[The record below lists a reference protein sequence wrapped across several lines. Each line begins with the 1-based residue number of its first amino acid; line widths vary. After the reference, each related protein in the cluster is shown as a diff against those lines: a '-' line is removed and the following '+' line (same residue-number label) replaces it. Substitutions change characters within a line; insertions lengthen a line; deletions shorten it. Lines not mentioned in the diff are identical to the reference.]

1 MNRKRIW
8 IVLMIMAIA
17 IGSVAGYYG
26 SKPERKAPVNAS
38 YDQQK
43 KLAKQQNKKCRELTQ
58 HKGQYDEKTIVLSDT
73 TESRAKALADKMDAS
88 MRMTPDKGFAV
99 LTLPKG
105 VDVADIYSDK
115 DYRKDLSEMSLDYHV
130 KTSAVDANQH
140 ELYTKRADYS
150 VNDPD
155 YDKQSELEY
164 LDLQDTWKKNKGDGV
179 TVAVIDT
186 GIDTDHEEFKGRISK
201 LSYNAS
207 EDKVVKDYDM
217 SVIEDEQGHGTKVAG
232 TLGAALG
239 NEAGITGIA
248 PEAELLVIKCDAD
261 ANGNFLKAS
270 DLVFGLAYAIE
281 VDVDVVNMSF
291 GTEQD
296 IFSKYTKLAVD
307 SDVICVASAG
317 NDSTGLLTYPAAD
330 ENVIGVG
337 AMDSD
342 WELASY
348 SNYGDNSDLVA
359 HGTAYTTEMGGKYGY
374 AQGTSLASPMVA
386 AAAALYRKEHS
397 DAEFKEIKDY
407 LIASSVDL
415 GSTGEDMLF
424 GYGALDI
431 YAFLYEEKGTITYEM
446 QTDEIK
452 NQTQPFVKGHT
463 VQLMLEPERED
474 VVFDGWYYDRECT
487 DEVEY
492 YTDIFSEDVT
502 LYAKWTNEDDANAYT
517 YSTLTDG
524 TVKILSYTGKRK
536 YIKVPDTIEGKNVSC
551 IGEAAF
557 ANNNRLR
564 KINLPANL
572 TKIMPYAFQGCSRL
586 MSIDIPESVQ
596 SIESDAFYG
605 CARMNSV
612 GIAAKG
618 NLQSIQDSAFA
629 QTMISSFVIPQNFTT
644 LGKGVFLGCRGMK
657 KISVAEGNTS
667 FQIKEQAVYD
677 STGTKLLYC
686 PTGLSGSYQI
696 AEGTKEIGMYAFA
709 YARMTQI
716 DLADSLVSLGESSFE
731 GAAVN
736 DITIPSS
743 IQNMGRR
750 VFAYSALISVNLP
763 ENSQLNK
770 ISEEAFSG
778 CQMTSVSIPKSV
790 TQIENN
796 AFMGTGLKS
805 IQFNEGTLLK
815 EIGAYAFM
823 WSRLQKIV
831 IPDAVVTIDEAAFE
845 NCYDLGQVVF
855 GQNSHCVS
863 FGAYLFQGDEKLK
876 QVVIPN
882 SVQKLGECCFYQS
895 GLEEI
900 EVGAGLTDLG
910 EGALSGCQNL
920 ESIAV
925 DKANTTYGSYD
936 GVLFDAA
943 KTNLLFYPA
952 AKSGEYTLP
961 KTTVRI
967 AGYAFAG
974 AKKLTEIA
982 FNEGLK
988 KIGRY
993 AFADC
998 EGLQTPE
1005 FPQGLE
1011 SIEENAFEYCSGMT
1025 EKCLIPKTVKD
1036 LGRFAFAYDYNL
1048 TKIEMEADSQ
1058 LNRLGYGVFGYCGIE
1073 DFTVPENVSTMGQE
1087 VFTGC
1092 NNLVTV
1098 TFEGESQ
1105 LERIA
1110 AWTFQG
1116 ADALRRI
1123 TFEQG
1128 SSLAV
1133 IEARALEGL
1142 SALNHV
1148 DLKYCTKLKEIDNYA
1163 FNHCISLSD
1172 ITLPQSLTT
1181 IGRYAFQGCSVLKK
1195 MTIPATVTKIGRY
1208 AFAETGKI
1216 EVYFKA
1222 SLLPENLEE
1231 NWNQDV
1237 VAYYLGVADIVS
1249 TGDWEYA
1256 LTDDGNAS
1264 IVAYHGSATDI
1275 ALDQIDGHDVI
1286 SIGGKVFKNN
1296 TALHSITLPDTL
1308 TGIYQSAF
1316 EGTTDLDQVIIP
1328 ASVRVIDDYAFDGS
1342 GITKVTF
1349 AENSELSILGRYAF
1363 AKTEKLAQITLPKGL
1378 TKVKDYA
1385 FYNSA
1390 VKQVGFAE
1398 GTKLEEIG
1406 RYAFAKSD
1414 ITSFIVP
1421 DTVTNIDYYA
1431 FSDTLALTEIN
1442 LGNGEKLSLQGNA
1455 FYNSGLTEVTI
1466 PAGVDYIGELCF
1478 AGCENLTAI
1487 HVSAD
1492 NKKYSSDEN
1501 ILYDKAQTKLITC
1514 PANKEGSYTIKS
1526 TVTSFAFAAFEKS
1539 KLSEITIP
1547 DDSKLST
1554 IGYRAFFDCENLEMI
1569 YIPAGIQSIDRYA
1582 FAYCNHLKNVD
1593 IDNGSQLGGIY
1604 KSAFYN
1610 CEKLESIAIPDGVQE
1625 IGEYAFYGCSAL
1637 SDLGFTETSNLMS
1650 IDDHAFEHS
1659 GVTSFTMPNDLIEI
1673 GTAAFNGAKLDTLVM
1688 NNSIQEIGRNAFA
1701 DCGLAKM
1708 TKLEFPTSVTFL
1720 GNGALK
1726 GADTIEELTL
1736 PFFGEYLG
1744 DESANG
1750 FIKSVRLV
1758 DLFSQQEWTNIGSLK
1773 KISVLQGEFVPNE
1786 YCMCV
1791 NQIEQVVLPNTI
1803 VEIGY
1808 CAFESTALKQIKIPE
1823 GVSAIG
1829 ANAFSRTSLEKLSLP
1844 KGLSRI
1850 GDEAF
1855 EYCSKLSQINL
1866 PDETQYI
1873 GYRAFAGTSLQSII
1887 IPENV
1892 NYIGEG
1898 AFGENEELETIEVHE
1913 NNKKYTSVDGI
1924 LYNKEKTKLLV
1935 VPMKISGTVHVP
1947 EGIKEIG
1954 DYCFAGGQLEEIELP
1969 NTVTTIGRGAF
1980 KQSALLKFVMPDSV
1994 VSIDQETFMDCHKLE
2009 YVILSK
2015 NITEITSNMFSYDEN
2030 LQSVE
2035 IYDKIKKIE
2044 YAAFRNSGIR
2054 YINFGEAVK
2063 DIGELVF
2070 AECNQLQ
2077 YINVDEDNPYLRA
2090 VDGILYNKECT
2101 RLILTPAMISG
2112 EITVPDGVK
2121 KLEESAFSGRERL
2134 TKIVLPDSLEYVGRC
2149 CFLGCKRLSS
2159 ISMGEN
2165 ITYIGQLA
2173 FGNTAYYRNEENWN
2187 EGILYYKNYALDS
2200 KNEKINKIVR
2210 VKEGT
2215 RLIASACFA
2224 YSHNMEKVI
2233 LPDSV
2238 IYLNSSAFSDCD
2250 HLASVRMSRNL
2261 KKIGPFAFSDCKKL
2275 YSIVLPET
2283 LISHED
2289 REFYNCMNLKY
2300 VICEADLSKR
2310 EINSSSMFEN
2320 DPALE
2325 CIWVTKMDDATR
2337 MNFYD
2342 MNQEVDIIVDTKEKA
2357 LAIPSDGYT
2366 IYSHVKLND
2375 DKRIDN
2381 LYYDGEWNQATFWLD
2396 DMILQMQPV
2405 LSTQVLQAPAQSLIN
2420 QYLPDGAEFIGWDI
2434 DGDGKADKLPSTLNS
2449 DLTAYAVYDTPI
2461 QSITLPETVEVEE
2474 GYSKKLT
2481 VTYTPEEY
2489 SHDDTLVWK
2498 SSDKTIATVQDGTVK
2513 GITQGEAVITASL
2526 KEDPSVQ
2533 TKCTVTVRQVSYG
2546 IKLEETFKEINVG
2559 EKYQI
2564 PAEIV
2569 MPKDD
2574 ADITEWFSNDETIA
2588 VVSSSGAVTAVAPGE
2603 TYIIIRHGAYQTNYW
2618 LKVFEPLKFIEF
2630 KDSIRQMNV
2639 GDEKKLQISYYPENT
2654 SDDKSI
2660 TWISTD
2666 TEVIGVGADGTV
2678 TAKGPGCA
2686 RIIALVSGKK
2696 CEMEVRVYA
2705 PLQWIKLNT
2714 STGTMRL
2721 ERKKELSIIYEPEN
2735 TTDDKTA
2742 VWESSDEEIASVDA
2756 EGVVTALKTG
2766 KATITA
2772 TVGDKKASYEVTVV
2786 GLKDD
2791 KTGIIV
2797 SNSDDSEMDKD
2808 MSLGVDEITKEALQ
2822 KKYPKGWEIFW
2833 KIIQEI
2839 IKAAKGHKPITPIFD
2854 IGLYQNNQAVQPGQS
2869 VDVEIPVPDGA
2880 ITDDAVIYRIEEDGT
2895 VTDMHAEYKEGKF
2908 TFQTEHFSVYAL
2920 GTKSE
2925 QIYTTDILFD
2935 NAELTVCP
2943 GRTATIGAV
2952 SVPENITQPGIRWR
2966 SLDESVAKV
2975 SQRGVVT
2982 AVKAGVVTISAIA
2995 VDDENVTA
3003 ECRVRVEH
3011 DYVEPVIVKRPN
3023 CSEQGLAVTT
3033 CKVCDD
3039 TIEATLD
3046 KEPNQ
3051 HIWGESYIIDK
3062 EPTETEEGQK
3072 SLHCSL
3078 CDTINPESITVI
3090 PKVTLT
3096 PSSTPKPTATA
3107 LPIQT
3112 PSSIPKPTA
3121 TVLPTQTPSSTPKS
3135 TATALPTPTSDSTP
3149 KPTDAALPTLTP
3161 SSTPKST
3168 ATVLPTQTPS
3178 STPNPTTIVLP
3189 TQTPSSTPKPT
3200 TIVLPTQTPSSTPKP
3215 TATVLPT
3222 QTPSSTPKST
3232 ATALP
3237 TQKPKPTA
3245 TVLPTQTPS
3254 STPKSTAAVL
3264 PTQMPDSTP
3273 KPTDAALPTQTPS
3286 SMPTPGNIPNPIDNM
3301 GTDINPSDPVIK
3313 KIVVKDGIT
3322 YWITADGSAEYQKAD
3337 GKAKGSVVIP
3347 NTVKLQGKKYKV
3359 TSIAAKAFYNNKK
3372 IKKIVIGKNVIK
3384 IGKKA
3389 FYGCSKLQKILIR
3402 SEKLSAGKVGKK
3414 AFYKIYKK
3422 AVVKVPSKC
3431 KKQYVV
3437 WLKKTGI
3444 TGGRKIH

>member
-179 TVAVIDT
+179 TVAIIDT

-281 VDVDVVNMSF
+281 ADVDVVNMSF

-359 HGTAYTTEMGGKYGY
+359 PGTAYTTEMGGKYGY

-386 AAAALYRKEHS
+386 AAAALYRKEHA
-397 DAEFKEIKDY
+397 DAEFKDIKDY

-492 YTDIFSEDVT
+492 YTDVFSEDVT
-502 LYAKWTNEDDANAYT
+502 LYAKWINEDDSTVYKYT
-517 YSTLTDG
+517 DLSDG
-524 TVKILSYTGKRK
+524 TIKILSYTGKRK
-536 YIKVPDTIEGKNVSC
+536 YITIPDTIEGKKVSC

-564 KINLPANL
+564 KVNLPANL

-596 SIESDAFYG
+596 KLGTGAFYG
-605 CARMNSV
+605 CARMSSV

-618 NLQSIQDSAFA
+618 KLQVIEESAFG
-629 QTMISSFVIPQNFTT
+629 QTLIGSFIVPQKLKT
-644 LGKGVFLGCRGMK
+644 LGKSVFLGCRGMK
-657 KISVAEGNTS
+657 KITVTEGNAN
-667 FQIKEQAVYD
+667 FQIKQQALYD
-677 STGTKLLYC
+677 SSGKILIYY
-686 PTGLSGSYQI
+686 PTGLSGEYKI
-696 AEGTKEIGMYAFA
+696 PNETKEIGEYAFA
-709 YARMTQI
+709 YAKIIQA
-716 DLADSLVSLGESSFE
+716 DLPEGLISIRESAFE
-731 GAAVN
+731 GAS
-736 DITIPSS
+736 ISEIEIPLS
-743 IQNMGRR
+743 IQNMDQRT
-750 VFAYSALISVNLP
+750 FSYSALMSVNFP
-763 ENSQLNK
+763 ENCQLK
-770 ISEEAFSG
+770 IISEEAFSG
-778 CQMTSVSIPKSV
+778 CQLTSVTIPKEV
-790 TQIENN
+790 TEIGRA
-796 AFMGTGLKS
+796 AFSGTGLREVKFADET
-805 IQFNEGTLLK
+805 QLK
-815 EIGAYAFM
+815 QIGGNAFS
-823 WSRLQKIV
+823 WSRLQQIH
-831 IPDAVVTIDEAAFE
+831 IPDTVENIGDSAF
-845 NCYDLGQVVF
+845 NSCYDLSQ
-855 GQNSHCVS
+855 VS
-863 FGAYLFQGDEKLK
+863 FGKNSNCIVFGSYTFQGDENLK
-876 QVVIPN
+876 QIKIPD
-882 SVQKLGECCFYQS
+882 SVQRLGEGCFYQS
-895 GLEEI
+895 GLEKIEI
-900 EVGAGLTDLG
+900 GARLTDLG
-910 EGALSGCQNL
+910 EGALTYCENL
-920 ESIAV
+920 KGITV
-925 DKANTTYGSYD
+925 DEKNTTFGSYD

-943 KTNLLFYPA
+943 KTRLLFYPA
-952 AKSGEYTLP
+952 AKSGAYTLP

-974 AKKLTEIA
+974 AKKLTKIT

-988 KIGRY
+988 EIGRY
-993 AFADC
+993 AFTDC
-998 EGLQTPE
+998 KVLQTPE

-1025 EKCLIPKTVKD
+1025 KKCLIPKTVKD

-1123 TFEQG
+1123 TFEPG

-1148 DLKYCTKLKEIDNYA
+1148 DLKYCTKLKEIGNYA

-1237 VAYYLGVADIVS
+1237 AAYYLGVADIVS

-1554 IGYRAFFDCENLEMI
+1554 IGYRAFFDCENLMTI
-1569 YIPAGIQSIDRYA
+1569 HIPAGIRSIDRYA
-1582 FAYCNHLKNVD
+1582 FAGCSSLQMVD
-1593 IDNGSQLGGIY
+1593 ISKESQMEGIY

-1610 CEKLESIAIPDGVQE
+1610 CDNLTGIAIPDGVME
-1625 IGEYAFYGCSAL
+1625 IGEYAFSGCSNMAEL
-1637 SDLGFTETSNLMS
+1637 KLTETSNLMS
-1650 IDDHAFEHS
+1650 IGDHAFEYS
-1659 GVTSFTMPNDLIEI
+1659 GVASLIMPPNLVEI
-1673 GTAAFNGAKLDTLVM
+1673 GTAAFRGAKLDSLTM
-1688 NNSIQEIGRNAFA
+1688 NDSIQEIGRNAFA
-1701 DCGLAKM
+1701 ECGLSKM

-1744 DESANG
+1744 DEQNAELIKLFGFLSGNG
-1750 FIKSVRLV
+1750 QLERLRKV
-1758 DLFSQQEWTNIGSLK
+1758 
-1773 KISVLQGEFVPNE
+1773 VYLQGYSIPHDMCAGVFLEDVVIPDSVSKICWGAFNGNHFKEFVMPKDLQE
-1786 YCMCV
+1786 
-1791 NQIEQVVLPNTI
+1791 IEP
-1803 VEIGY
+1803 Y
-1808 CAFESTALKQIKIPE
+1808 
-1823 GVSAIG
+1823 
-1829 ANAFSRTSLEKLSLP
+1829 AFSRCRSLEKVTMND
-1844 KGLSRI
+1844 KVKKINEG
-1850 GDEAF
+1850 AF
-1855 EYCSKLSQINL
+1855 WECENLKECNL
-1866 PDETQYI
+1866 PLSVTFI
-1873 GYRAFAGTSLQSII
+1873 GKRAFAGCNFSAVQIHKY
-1887 IPENV
+1887 V
-1892 NYIGEG
+1892 K
-1898 AFGENEELETIEVHE
+1898 TIEGGAYSNNSALERIDVDDE
-1913 NNKKYTSVDGI
+1913 NTAYTSVDGI
-1924 LYNKEKTKLLV
+1924 LYDNKKTKILTA
-1935 VPMKISGTVHVP
+1935 PAKISGNIKIP
-1947 EGIKEIG
+1947 EGVEKVE
-1954 DYCFAGGQLEEIELP
+1954 DYCFEGSRISGVELP
-1969 NTVTTIGRGAF
+1969 
-1980 KQSALLKFVMPDSV
+1980 
-1994 VSIDQETFMDCHKLE
+1994 ET
-2009 YVILSK
+2009 
-2015 NITEITSNMFSYDEN
+2015 ITEIGEGAFEYSMIKNIYIPDNVKIIGRSALASCFDLHSVRLSESITKIEDALLAGDNNIITLDIPK
-2030 LQSVE
+2030 SVE
-2035 IYDKIKKIE
+2035 E
-2044 YAAFRNSGIR
+2044 
-2054 YINFGEAVK
+2054 
-2063 DIGELVF
+2063 IGYNPFVGTG
-2070 AECNQLQ
+2070 LQ
-2077 YINVDEDNPYLRA
+2077 YIKIGRNVKTMSDHSLAACQKLTYIDVDEENTSYKSE
-2090 VDGILYNKECT
+2090 DGILYNKLGT
-2101 RLILTPAMISG
+2101 NILAAPASISG
-2112 EITVPDGVK
+2112 KIVIPEGVEKIGYGVFEDRAFITEV
-2121 KLEESAFSGRERL
+2121 
-2134 TKIVLPDSLEYVGRC
+2134 VLPDSLKEIGDGA
-2149 CFLGCKRLSS
+2149 FSGCLRLSKVT
-2159 ISMGEN
+2159 IGEN
-2165 ITYIGQLA
+2165 ISRMGYMV
-2173 FGNTAYYRNEENWN
+2173 FSNTAYYQNKNNWID
-2187 EGILYYKNYALDS
+2187 GVLYVGTYAVDVDFWDPRP
-2200 KNEKINKIVR
+2200 IYRI
-2210 VKEGT
+2210 KEGT
-2215 RLIASACFA
+2215 TLLCKQLFSSKTDMKR
-2224 YSHNMEKVI
+2224 MI

-2238 IYLNSSAFSDCD
+2238 KYINELVFMSCENLTSI
-2250 HLASVRMSRNL
+2250 RMSQGVQE
-2261 KKIGPFAFSDCKKL
+2261 IGEYAFENCRSL
-2275 YSIVLPET
+2275 HSIVLPKS
-2283 LISHED
+2283 LKSIDSGN
-2289 REFYNCMNLKY
+2289 FYGCDQLKY
-2300 VICEADLSKR
+2300 AICEKDPNDVGGTTLLWSMNGLLCCKVPKYTADNTGRAS
-2310 EINSSSMFEN
+2310 
-2320 DPALE
+2320 
-2325 CIWVTKMDDATR
+2325 
-2337 MNFYD
+2337 
-2342 MNQEVDIIVDTKEKA
+2342 DIIVD
-2357 LAIPSDGYT
+2357 SDNINDITDYFNEFYEQKVYT
-2366 IYSHVKLND
+2366 RIRLNGEE
-2375 DKRIDN
+2375 RQN
-2381 LYYDGEWNQATFWLD
+2381 NTYYDGEWNEATFWLD

-2405 LSTQVLQAPAQSLIN
+2405 LSAQVLQAPAQSLIN
-2420 QYLPDGAEFIGWDI
+2420 QYVPDGAKFIGWDI

-2449 DLTAYAVYDTPI
+2449 DLTAHAVYDTPI
-2461 QSITLPETVEVEE
+2461 RSIALPETVEVEE
-2474 GYSKKLT
+2474 GYSKKLS

-2498 SSDKTIATVQDGTVK
+2498 SSDETIATVQDGTVK
-2513 GITQGEAVITASL
+2513 GVAPGEAVITASL

-2533 TKCTVTVRQVSYG
+2533 AQCMVAVTEVNYG
-2546 IKLEETFKEINVG
+2546 IKLPDSTKELNAG

-2569 MPKDD
+2569 VPKDD
-2574 ADITEWFSNDETIA
+2574 TDITEWISSDETVAI
-2588 VVSSSGAVTAVAPGE
+2588 VSSGGAVTAIAPGNAQI
-2603 TYIIIRHGAYQTNYW
+2603 TIRHGSYDAYYS
-2618 LKVFEPLKFIEF
+2618 VEVSAPLQSISFV
-2630 KDSIRQMNV
+2630 DTIRQLNV
-2639 GDEKKLQISYYPENT
+2639 GDEKKLRISYDPEHT

-2666 TEVIGVGADGTV
+2666 TEVMTVDVDGNV
-2678 TAKGPGCA
+2678 TAKGPGKA
-2686 RIIALVSGKK
+2686 RIIALVNGHK
-2696 CEMEVRVYA
+2696 CEMEVKVYA

-2714 STGTMRL
+2714 ATGTMRL

-2854 IGLYQNNQAVQPGQS
+2854 IGLYQNDQAVQPGQS

-2895 VTDMHAEYKEGKF
+2895 VTDMHAEYKNGKF
-2908 TFQTEHFSVYAL
+2908 TFQTQHFSVYAL

-2925 QIYTTDILFD
+2925 QIYTTDIRFSQKV
-2935 NAELTVCP
+2935 LTVCP
-2943 GRTATIGAV
+2943 GKTAQIQAKV
-2952 SVPENITQPGIRWR
+2952 FPENITKPGLKWKT
-2966 SLDESVAKV
+2966 SEESVVKV
-2975 SQRGVVT
+2975 SENGLVT
-2982 AVKAGVVTISAIA
+2982 AMAAGTATISAIA
-2995 VDDENVTA
+2995 VDDNEVRT
-3003 ECRVRVEH
+3003 ECRVQVKHSYGIIEEIKKANCTEKGKEIEKCSICGDTKEKEVEK
-3011 DYVEPVIVKRPN
+3011 DPN
-3023 CSEQGLAVTT
+3023 THV
-3033 CKVCDD
+3033 
-3039 TIEATLD
+3039 
-3046 KEPNQ
+3046 
-3051 HIWGESYIIDK
+3051 WGQDYIIDK
-3062 EPTETEEGQK
+3062 EASDKEEGQK
-3072 SLHCSL
+3072 SLHCKL
-3078 CDTINPESITVI
+3078 CGSIDAESIVII
-3090 PKVTLT
+3090 PKNVSQIAQEPEGTLNSDEQKDSQSLSTDQSVTE
-3096 PSSTPKPTATA
+3096 
-3107 LPIQT
+3107 
-3112 PSSIPKPTA
+3112 
-3121 TVLPTQTPSSTPKS
+3121 
-3135 TATALPTPTSDSTP
+3135 
-3149 KPTDAALPTLTP
+3149 
-3161 SSTPKST
+3161 
-3168 ATVLPTQTPS
+3168 
-3178 STPNPTTIVLP
+3178 
-3189 TQTPSSTPKPT
+3189 
-3200 TIVLPTQTPSSTPKP
+3200 
-3215 TATVLPT
+3215 
-3222 QTPSSTPKST
+3222 
-3232 ATALP
+3232 
-3237 TQKPKPTA
+3237 
-3245 TVLPTQTPS
+3245 
-3254 STPKSTAAVL
+3254 
-3264 PTQMPDSTP
+3264 
-3273 KPTDAALPTQTPS
+3273 
-3286 SMPTPGNIPNPIDNM
+3286 
-3301 GTDINPSDPVIK
+3301 
-3313 KIVVKDGIT
+3313 KILVEDGIT
-3322 YWITADGSAEYQKAD
+3322 YRITADGSAEYQKAD